1 MSWSGTS
8 RHESLIFGGASACQ
22 TQIFLK
28 KRRNKSGSRGSS
40 PLREIIG
47 LARVGVVE
55 AGGVIGGVGV
65 VELQEAVGMRPHAM
79 RMIGR

>member
-1 MSWSGTS
+1 MAGNATPMTFFW
-8 RHESLIFGGASACQ
+8 RKYL
-22 TQIFLK
+22 
-28 KRRNKSGSRGSS
+28 
-40 PLREIIG
+40 G
-47 LARVGVVE
+47 LAGARPSGKVMELVWFGVVE